1 MNAQVGKTT
10 KKKLA
15 KSASVSPQAATV
27 PAVSRSGKLKFQS
40 VLQRDEVS
48 AYFEA
53 IVAGLA
59 SGKLTLEQGGN
70 GIDLSPANDVEV
82 TLKARKKGVRERL
95 ELEISWSTPSETP
108 LSVTPFSVTRDVES
122 TALKTA
128 PSAPVRRSK
137 ARVVKKKAIPS

>member
-1 MNAQVGKTT
+1 VNAQVGKTT

-59 SGKLTLEQGGN
+59 SGKLTLEQGEN

-108 LSVTPFSVTRDVES
+108 LSVTPLSVTRDVES

>member
-1 MNAQVGKTT
+1 VNARVAKTT

-15 KSASVSPQAATV
+15 KVASMSPEAATV
-27 PAVSRSGKLKFQS
+27 PAMSRSGKLKFQS
-40 VLQRDEVS
+40 VLKQGEVS

-59 SGKLTLEQGGN
+59 SGKLTLEQGEN
-70 GIDLSPANDVEV
+70 GIDLSPANDLEV

-108 LSVTPFSVTRDVES
+108 LSVNSDAES
-122 TALKTA
+122 PDLKTT
-128 PSAPVRRSK
+128 PSPPVRSSK
-137 ARVVKKKAIPS
+137 VRIAKKKEIPS